1 MVDITIDNPVVMV
14 FMGFI
19 NQQTKLRGSP
29 SCGNVMDFFST
40 GYSKVA
46 GKSPSHT
53 GSSWEMYPL
62 AIKCGNGK
70 FPTCR

>member
-1 MVDITIDNPVVMV
+1 MVDITIDKPVVMV
-14 FMGFI
+14 FVGFI
-19 NQQTKLRGSP
+19 NQQTKLGGPILSWI
-29 SCGNVMDFFST
+29 FFT

-70 FPTCR
+70 SPICR